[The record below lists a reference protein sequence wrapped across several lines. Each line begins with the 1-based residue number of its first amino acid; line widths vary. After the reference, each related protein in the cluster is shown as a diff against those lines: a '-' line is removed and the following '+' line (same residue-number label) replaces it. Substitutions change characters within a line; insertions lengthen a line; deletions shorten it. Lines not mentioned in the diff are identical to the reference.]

1 MEKVNQEIIDKE
13 IVDKD
18 IDKRNSM
25 LVFNKLDFARLVTKE
40 LSTSKEGR
48 AILKKY
54 KQSEIREI
62 IENYKQERN
71 QIKLREISQ
80 LLLAKSPQ
88 YRRLVKHFADLVLFS
103 YVIAPIKNIRKLNKN
118 KVLKQYEEV
127 GELLKMMSLKHEMK
141 KLLRVAYVEDVFY
154 GYIHKDK
161 NSFYIQKV
169 DASIAKI
176 TSVEDG
182 VFNWSIDMSTFQK
195 QEGKLVYWAKEIQVK
210 YREWKSL
217 KEKNPKISDFVE
229 LDPRNT
235 ICIKVNEEMDEI
247 FPPFAG
253 SFDAIFD
260 IEGFKQLRKDK
271 EELGN
276 YAIVTQELPIRKDS
290 EHNND
295 FVIDEDMMRY
305 FHTLASDTVPENV
318 GVITSPMKLE
328 TLKFDK
334 DRVDSDGVG
343 KATRDFWEGNG
354 TTQALFSSDGST
366 SAGLAF
372 SIKTDEELAFDVSTQ
387 INRWINR
394 YLRYQFNDLM
404 FNVDILR
411 VTSFNQ
417 KEQFDMLLMAGQNGI
432 PVKNRIS
439 AIVGL
444 EPIETMNMAYLE
456 NDLLKM
462 HEEFVPLQTSHTQSG
477 DDLANTPKGQPKKE
491 PSELSDEGVKSRDK
505 K

>member
-1 MEKVNQEIIDKE
+1 MEKENEVVISQDERKE
-13 IVDKD
+13 
-18 IDKRNSM
+18 RTSM

-48 AILKKY
+48 AMLKKY

-62 IENYKQERN
+62 IENYKLERN
-71 QIKLREISQ
+71 QVKLREISQ
-80 LLLAKSPQ
+80 LLIAKSPQ
-88 YRRLVKHFADLVLFS
+88 YRRLVKHFADLVMFS
-103 YVIAPIKNIRKLNKN
+103 YIIAPIKNIRKLNKN

-127 GELLKMMSLKHEMK
+127 GELLKTMSLKHEMK
-141 KLLRVAYVEDVFY
+141 KLLRVAYTEDVFF

-161 NSFYIQKV
+161 NSFHIQKV

-176 TSVEDG
+176 TSIEDG
-182 VFNWSIDMSTFQK
+182 VYNWSIDMSYFQK
-195 QEGKLVYWAKEIQVK
+195 QEDKLVYWAKEIQVK
-210 YREWKSL
+210 YREWKVL
-217 KEKNPKISDFVE
+217 KSKNPKISDYVE

-235 ICIKVNEEMDEI
+235 ICIKVNEELDET

-276 YAIVTQELPIRKDS
+276 YAIVTQKLPIRADS

-305 FHTLASDTVPENV
+305 FHMLASDTVPENV
-318 GVITSPMKLE
+318 GVITSPMALE

-343 KATRDFWEGNG
+343 KATRDFWEGSG
-354 TTQALFSSDGST
+354 TSQALFSSDNST
-366 SAGLAF
+366 SAGLAM
-372 SIKTDEELAFDVSTQ
+372 SIKSDEELAFDVATQ

-404 FNVDILR
+404 FNVEILR

-417 KEQFDMLLMAGQNGI
+417 KEQFDMLLTAGQNGI

-444 EPIETMNMAYLE
+444 EPIETMNMAFLE

-477 DDLANTPKGQPKKE
+477 DGTAQEKGQPKKE
-491 PSELSDEGVKSRDK
+491 PTELSDEGNKSRDK
-505 K
+505 DNK